1 MCEFICVCV
10 SEWRIGVRVC
20 VSVCLR
26 LMPGCTLVFFSL
38 VTQHSSKPRPT
49 STTTLP
55 EWVWSPPDL
64 PSKTHNTHTKLSR
77 SGGEDMQTFEEWP
90 IFNDSQ
96 AKMIT
101 IWCQYMLLAEIGP
114 FLDPLI
120 VLLLRNTMSTG
131 ISLFWPWRSWGKM
144 IMQACNT
151 LMHRP

>member
-20 VSVCLR
+20 VCVFIWCQAALLFSSVLSR
-26 LMPGCTLVFFSL
+26 NTPQSPALLPLLHFLSGCGVLLTYRQKH
-38 VTQHSSKPRPT
+38 T
-49 STTTLP
+49 
-55 EWVWSPPDL
+55 
-64 PSKTHNTHTKLSR
+64 THTR
-77 SGGEDMQTFEEWP
+77 SWAGVGGEDMQTFEEWP